1 MQTHKIVA
9 FIAILFLSASMLAAP
24 PTAVPRRS
32 PEFTISE
39 PSGKAT
45 LLSSFQGRVVVIEF
59 LFVKSPHCLRVTMT
73 LNKLYQELGPRG
85 FQPIGI
91 VFDPPGPPG
100 GELSVTYLVDYLKL
114 TYPVGYTSKD
124 SVDRFL
130 DRGESEILRIP
141 QMVVIDRAG
150 VIRAASG
157 TRAEPNLE
165 NENSLR
171 NLIETLLKEPAP
183 KATAK
188 KLSSSLRP

>member
-100 GELSVTYLVDYLKL
+100 DVLSVTYLVDYLKL

-141 QMVVIDRAG
+141 QIVVIDRAG
-150 VIRAASG
+150 MIRATSG
-157 TRAEPNLE
+157 TRGEPNLE
-165 NENSLR
+165 NESSLR
-171 NLIETLLKEPAP
+171 NLLETLLQEPIP
-183 KATAK
+183 KPIAK
-188 KLSSSLRP
+188 KASSSLRQ